1 MAFDG
6 IITKS
11 VVSELNNILI
21 AIIFWAKPKNFGNA
35 LKMIAIFLCHKLK
48 CHRVVT
54 SIY

>member
-21 AIIFWAKPKNFGNA
+21 AIIFWAKPKNFIIME
-35 LKMIAIFLCHKLK
+35 KI
-48 CHRVVT
+48 
-54 SIY
+54 IY